1 LSDAEVAPSSPKIMK
16 PKILVLILCIASQS
30 VPCVFAQSAAAPS
43 GSKAEASGLDANSEY
58 EEGKKFLHGRGVEK
72 DPAKALEHFQKAAEL
87 GHIEAPGAIGYFYS
101 VGLVA
106 EKDEAKAA
114 ECFQKGSE
122 KGSALAKFNLGRFH
136 LDGKGGLSGTEKGLA
151 LMEESASLG
160 LPEAHAALAEI
171 YFLGLYC
178 GDHKPDYAKA
188 APHVKAAA
196 ASGEPA
202 AINMLG
208 VMKQSGLGLEKDKK
222 GAEDCFRRAAMKGDF
237 KAPSNLGHLL
247 NPESKNRSRRV
258 EATAWLIIAASQGE
272 PLATRKISE
281 LEQTMSG
288 KDFSAAREKA
298 DALQAKIAETAGN

>member
-1 LSDAEVAPSSPKIMK
+1 MK
-16 PKILVLILCIASQS
+16 PKILVLVLCVASQS

-43 GSKAEASGLDANSEY
+43 GSKAEASGLDNNSEY
-58 EEGKKFLHGRGVEK
+58 EEGKIFLHGRGVEK

-101 VGLVA
+101 VGLVV

-114 ECFQKGSE
+114 ECFQKGSD

-160 LPEAHAALAEI
+160 LPDAHAALAEI

-196 ASGEPA
+196 ASGELA

-208 VMKQSGLGLEKDKK
+208 VMKQSGLGMAADLK
-222 GAEDCFRRAAMKGDF
+222 GAEDCFRQAAMKGEF
-237 KAPSNLGHLL
+237 KAQSNLGHLL
-247 NPESKNRSRRV
+247 NPESKKRSHRI
-258 EATAWLIIAASQGE
+258 EAVAWIMIAASQGE

-281 LEQTMSG
+281 LEQTMEE
-288 KDFSAAREKA
+288 KDFNAAREKA
-298 DALQAKIAETAGN
+298 DALQAKIAESAGK

>member
-1 LSDAEVAPSSPKIMK
+1 MRSFFM
-16 PKILVLILCIASQS
+16 KILVLTLLTTTLSLPFVLAQDASS
-30 VPCVFAQSAAAPS
+30 TGANPDAISPSA
-43 GSKAEASGLDANSEY
+43 DFEY
-58 EEGKKFLHGRGVEK
+58 ELGKKILHGRGVEK
-72 DPAKALEHFQKAAEL
+72 DPAKALEQFQKAAEL

-101 VGLVA
+101 AGLVV

-122 KGSALAKFNLGRFH
+122 KGSALAKFNLGRFC

-160 LPEAHAALAEI
+160 LTEAHSALAEI

-222 GAEDCFRRAAMKGDF
+222 GAEDCLRRAAMKGDF

-247 NPESKNRSRRV
+247 NPESKKRSRRV

-272 PLATRKISE
+272 PLATRKIAE
-281 LEQTMSG
+281 LEQTMP
-288 KDFSAAREKA
+288 KKEFNEARDKA
-298 DALQAKIAETAGN
+298 DVLQKKIAEATAK